1 MGELLDGV
9 TTPGGLVM
17 AAASAG
23 AAATLELIEASR
35 KPDQEIGADL
45 RNREVSEI
53 LADALQSVLAI
64 ELATDAVAMPEEERE
79 LKAPLLAAVKT
90 FLEGWAS

>member
-35 KPDQEIGADL
+35 KPDPEIGADL

-64 ELATDAVAMPEEERE
+64 ELETDTVSMPDEERA
-79 LKAPLLAAVKT
+79 LKAPLLAAVKA

>member
-1 MGELLDGV
+1 MGELLEGV
-9 TTPGGLVM
+9 TTPSGLVM
-17 AAASAG
+17 AAASAA

-35 KPDQEIGADL
+35 EPDQEIGGDL

-53 LADALQSVLAI
+53 LADALQSALVI
-64 ELATDAVAMPEEERE
+64 ELETDTTSMPDEERE

>member
-9 TTPGGLVM
+9 TTPSGLVL

-35 KPDQEIGADL
+35 KPDQEIGEDL

-53 LADALQSVLAI
+53 LADALQSVLTI
-64 ELATDAVAMPEEERE
+64 ELDSAYVLMPDEERE

>member
-9 TTPGGLVM
+9 TTPSGLVM

-35 KPDQEIGADL
+35 EPDQEIGADL
-45 RNREVSEI
+45 RNREVAEF
-53 LADALQSVLAI
+53 LADALQSVLTI
-64 ELATDAVAMPEEERE
+64 ELQSGSVQMPDEERD
-79 LKAPLLAAVKT
+79 LKATFLAAAKT

>member
-9 TTPGGLVM
+9 TTPSGLAM

-35 KPDQEIGADL
+35 KPDQEIGNDL
-45 RNREVSEI
+45 RNREVTEI
-53 LADALQSVLAI
+53 LSDALQSALAI
-64 ELATDAVAMPEEERE
+64 ELEANGSPMPDEERE
-79 LKAPLLAAVKT
+79 LKGQLLAAVKT